1 MGCFVVEVRR
11 QNRQHH
17 PPNTLQLF
25 LFGLQHHLKSALG
38 TEVNFMRDPEF
49 YDLQKILDSYYR
61 KLHQEGAGCSSCKAT
76 ELLTRQDEE
85 KLWRSGVLNP
95 LICPKGCLTVYFP

>member
-1 MGCFVVEVRR
+1 MC
-11 QNRQHH
+11 
-17 PPNTLQLF
+17 
-25 LFGLQHHLKSALG
+25 
-38 TEVNFMRDPEF
+38 DPEF

-61 KLHQEGAGCSSCKAT
+61 KLHQEGAGCSSKST

-95 LICPKGCLTVYFP
+95 LICHKGCLTVYFSLTGRTSACVMGKNIVN